1 MLRSLYSAVSGMKAH
16 QTKLDVIGNNIA
28 NVNTYGFKSSRAR
41 FQDVFY
47 QTLQSAAGGDNN
59 KGGTNAS
66 QVGYGSQLG
75 GIDLDMSRSALQSTG
90 RPLDVA
96 ITGEGFF
103 QVMDADG
110 NIFYTRA
117 GNLMLDSNS
126 GNLVDSNGYTVLGV
140 SGDPLGKAPSSDKIH
155 LNIPTKSSGLASKT
169 LTINGTQFTI
179 TSEKATTDANVSI
192 TFKAEDNLPSGSD
205 IVVNPSD
212 INDSSI
218 TVHVNKN
225 AIFTSLSD
233 FNSKMNSA
241 IIENADYADS
251 RICVFLTVGVSYES
265 DLKKA
270 KELLAAEV
278 AQQPTYLD
286 VRTEQQ
292 KHDGAPKVTVVV
304 LELADSSVTLRAS
317 LWAKDNA
324 TAFALKCAVLEDIK
338 QTYDREGI
346 EIAYPHMQ
354 VVSSSPSAEG

>member
-1 MLRSLYSAVSGMKAH
+1 MLAKIEEFLSTPAGRFLGMAGLAILTAVLTYIAAQTVNRLMRKLVDRQKKSGSSLATVTGFVRYIAVAAVYFAGGMVIIGAIPLLSSAVH
-16 QTKLDVIGNNIA
+16 
-28 NVNTYGFKSSRAR
+28 
-41 FQDVFY
+41 
-47 QTLQSAAGGDNN
+47 TLLTAGGVIAVVA
-59 KGGTNAS
+59 GLAA
-66 QVGYGSQLG
+66 QEALGSVVSGVMILLFKPFKMG
-75 GIDLDMSRSALQSTG
+75 
-90 RPLDVA
+90 DV
-96 ITGEGFF
+96 
-103 QVMDADG
+103 VR
-110 NIFYTRA
+110 Y
-117 GNLMLDSNS
+117 
-126 GNLVDSNGYTVLGV
+126 VDS
-140 SGDPLGKAPSSDKIH
+140 D
-155 LNIPTKSSGLASKT
+155 
-169 LTINGTQFTI
+169 I
-179 TSEKATTDANVSI
+179 TRP
-192 TFKAEDNLPSGSD
+192 F
-205 IVVNPSD
+205 
-212 INDSSI
+212 
-218 TVHVNKN
+218 
-225 AIFTSLSD
+225 
-233 FNSKMNSA
+233 
-241 IIENADYADS
+241 IENADYADS

>member
-90 RPLDVA
+90 RPMDVA

-126 GNLVDSNGYTVLGV
+126 GNLVDSNGYTVLGL
-140 SGDPLGKAPSSDKIH
+140 SLIH
-155 LNIPTKSSGLASKT
+155 I
-169 LTINGTQFTI
+169 
-179 TSEKATTDANVSI
+179 
-192 TFKAEDNLPSGSD
+192 
-205 IVVNPSD
+205 
-212 INDSSI
+212 
-218 TVHVNKN
+218 
-225 AIFTSLSD
+225 
-233 FNSKMNSA
+233 
-241 IIENADYADS
+241 
-251 RICVFLTVGVSYES
+251 
-265 DLKKA
+265 
-270 KELLAAEV
+270 
-278 AQQPTYLD
+278 
-286 VRTEQQ
+286 
-292 KHDGAPKVTVVV
+292 
-304 LELADSSVTLRAS
+304 
-317 LWAKDNA
+317 
-324 TAFALKCAVLEDIK
+324 
-338 QTYDREGI
+338 
-346 EIAYPHMQ
+346 
-354 VVSSSPSAEG
+354 